1 MAKFGVM
8 KVDESSEIPLYGV
21 VIIGAGVSGLYQLY
35 KAREIGVS
43 ALVLESGTEV
53 GGTWYWNR
61 YPGAR
66 FDSESYSYGYS
77 FSQDLLDEWD
87 WKEHFSAQP
96 ENLRYLQH
104 VSDRFDLR
112 EDIRFESTVTQCIF
126 DEISNEW
133 QVHVE
138 DGFRVRCRFLV
149 TAIGILSKPL
159 IPNFEGMDDFKGP
172 SFHTARW
179 PHEEVVFA
187 GKRVGVIGTG
197 ATAVQLIQE
206 VAKTAEHL
214 TIFQRSPNW
223 CAPLHNSPIES
234 AEMADIRA
242 HYEEIF
248 ERCRNSFSGFI
259 HDSDRR

>member
-8 KVDESSEIPLYGV
+8 IVDESSEIHYYGV

-159 IPNFEGMDDFKGP
+159 IPDFEGMDDFKGP

-197 ATAVQLIQE
+197 AT
-206 VAKTAEHL
+206 
-214 TIFQRSPNW
+214 PYN
-223 CAPLHNSPIES
+223 
-234 AEMADIRA
+234 
-242 HYEEIF
+242 
-248 ERCRNSFSGFI
+248 
-259 HDSDRR
+259 